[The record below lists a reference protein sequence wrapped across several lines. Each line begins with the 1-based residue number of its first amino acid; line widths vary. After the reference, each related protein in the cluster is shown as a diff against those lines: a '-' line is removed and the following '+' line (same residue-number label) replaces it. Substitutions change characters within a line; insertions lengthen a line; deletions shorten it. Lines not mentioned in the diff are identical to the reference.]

1 MNDNTM
7 SAMIRL
13 HLPMDG
19 VREFAIPLESAIG
32 KDSPIKKLLAR
43 QGVMGFASQMENLT
57 HFIQSSIKEL
67 QVNRKAET
75 MRAQFGWA
83 DNDNKFI
90 LGDRE
95 LTADSVY
102 HSPPSVTTKNIAQHL
117 QPVGSMEKWQECFNM
132 YNRPG
137 LEPNAFGAFTAF
149 GSPLLK
155 FMGLNG
161 AIINLIYK
169 KSGSG
174 KSTVLYMCNSVW
186 GNPEK
191 LVCIPKD
198 TMNARMH
205 RLGVMN
211 NLPFTMDEITN
222 MKPEEFSD
230 LAYSMSQGRGKDRLQ
245 SQSNTVRDNLTS
257 WQGISLSSANASF
270 EDKLG
275 TIKDTP
281 DGELMRFIEYE
292 IGYTDAI
299 STEEGK
305 RIFDHQLR
313 ENYGHAGAI
322 YAQYLIANIE
332 EVKEDLLAVQAKV
345 NSDLNLTQR
354 ERFWSAVIA
363 CNITGAL
370 IAKRLGLIDYEIGK
384 VYKWIC
390 KHVKEAQE
398 TAKVPLDDSS
408 SIIGDFLNRH
418 IRNVLVINGEVDLR
432 TKLPSVPLQEPYGEL
447 LVRYE
452 PDFKKMY
459 IAARPFKAYCAKYQI
474 DYKNLLKE
482 LKVKGIYE
490 GAAAK
495 RMASGTKLGGSI
507 PTHAIHLNCSAG
519 DFIDVEAFVNA
530 DRGDNVPDQLENV
543 QT

>member
-1 MNDNTM
+1 
-7 SAMIRL
+7 
-13 HLPMDG
+13 
-19 VREFAIPLESAIG
+19 
-32 KDSPIKKLLAR
+32 
-43 QGVMGFASQMENLT
+43 
-57 HFIQSSIKEL
+57 
-67 QVNRKAET
+67 
-75 MRAQFGWA
+75 
-83 DNDNKFI
+83 
-90 LGDRE
+90 
-95 LTADSVY
+95 
-102 HSPPSVTTKNIAQHL
+102 
-117 QPVGSMEKWQECFNM
+117 
-132 YNRPG
+132 
-137 LEPNAFGAFTAF
+137 
-149 GSPLLK
+149 
-155 FMGLNG
+155 
-161 AIINLIYK
+161 
-169 KSGSG
+169 
-174 KSTVLYMCNSVW
+174 
-186 GNPEK
+186 
-191 LVCIPKD
+191 
-198 TMNARMH
+198 
-205 RLGVMN
+205 
-211 NLPFTMDEITN
+211 
-222 MKPEEFSD
+222 
-230 LAYSMSQGRGKDRLQ
+230 MSQGRGKDRLQ